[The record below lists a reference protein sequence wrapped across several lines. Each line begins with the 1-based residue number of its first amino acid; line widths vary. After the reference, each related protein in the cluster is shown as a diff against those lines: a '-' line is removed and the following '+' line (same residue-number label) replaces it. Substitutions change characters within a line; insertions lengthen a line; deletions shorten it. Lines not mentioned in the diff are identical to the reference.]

1 MVFKLGFGLMKDA
14 EARLVI
20 KGDCKPIMSKAR
32 SLPCALQ
39 DKVEVN
45 SKQWLKAEYSL
56 RLMTAHREHR

>member
-1 MVFKLGFGLMKDA
+1 MKDA

-32 SLPCALQ
+32 SLPYALQ

-56 RLMTAHREHR
+56 KLMTAHREHR